1 MPNSGCCAP
10 FCRCRGASAA
20 VTSSW
25 RTRAVARWRC
35 SSAASTCWCRA
46 CARSWGTIRASHG
59 SSRPCGGPA
68 TCSMCATCRA
78 AWAGS
83 PEPDP
88 PDSHAMFTLVFQ
100 PFLQPSRW
108 RARLRRCLPASLFG
122 RLAWVMVG
130 MAVVGQLL
138 LGPLLLALHA
148 WVFDLEGPGPWVTAP
163 LSWQGGLEWA
173 LGLLAAVLAAW
184 VGARCCAAPIERLVL
199 AARAMGQGLERP
211 PLPEDGSTEFR
222 EASRVFNQ
230 LQTTLQQRLQ
240 ERDRVVASVSHDLRT
255 PLTRLRLRA
264 VAAPEPP
271 VWTDI
276 KALVD
281 SLADD
286 QQACGHWVPVH
297 GRAGA
302 LLVQPLALRRCLG
315 NLLSNAVRYG
325 VQAEVFLWDDG
336 REVGIEVRD
345 HGPGLPEAELEH
357 VLQPFVRLEA
367 AAQRYRGGM
376 GLGLSIARDIALRHQ
391 GQLQLRNRPE
401 GGLMAVVRLPRQGVP
416 PARVT

>member
-1 MPNSGCCAP
+1 
-10 FCRCRGASAA
+10 
-20 VTSSW
+20 
-25 RTRAVARWRC
+25 
-35 SSAASTCWCRA
+35 
-46 CARSWGTIRASHG
+46 
-59 SSRPCGGPA
+59 
-68 TCSMCATCRA
+68 
-78 AWAGS
+78 
-83 PEPDP
+83 
-88 PDSHAMFTLVFQ
+88 MFTLVFQ

-148 WVFDLEGPGPWVTAP
+148 WLFDLEAAGQRVPTP
-163 LSWQGGLEWA
+163 LSWQGAIEWA

-184 VGARCCAAPIERLVL
+184 VGARCCAAPVERLVL

-240 ERDRVVASVSHDLRT
+240 ERDQVVASVSHDLRT

-264 VAAPEPP
+264 ERLHDAADRSLFRRDIAEMDALITTTLDHLRGVAAPEPP
-271 VWTDI
+271 VWMDI

-315 NLLSNAVRYG
+315 NLLGNAIRYG
-325 VQAEVFLWDDG
+325 VQAEIFLWDDG

-345 HGPGLPEAELEH
+345 HGPGLPEAELER

-391 GQLQLRNRPE
+391 GQLQLRNRPDG
-401 GGLMAVVRLPRQGVP
+401 GGLLAVVRLPRRGEP
-416 PARVT
+416 PVRGA

>member
-163 LSWQGGLEWA
+163 LSWQGGVEWA

-264 VAAPEPP
+264 EHLHDAADRSLFRRDIAEMDALITTTLDHLRGVAAPEPP

-281 SLADD
+281 SL
-286 QQACGHWVPVH
+286 
-297 GRAGA
+297 
-302 LLVQPLALRRCLG
+302 
-315 NLLSNAVRYG
+315 
-325 VQAEVFLWDDG
+325 
-336 REVGIEVRD
+336 
-345 HGPGLPEAELEH
+345 PEAELEH
-357 VLQPFVRLEA
+357 VLQPFVRLEE

>member
-68 TCSMCATCRA
+68 TCSMCATCR
-78 AWAGS
+78 
-83 PEPDP
+83 
-88 PDSHAMFTLVFQ
+88 
-100 PFLQPSRW
+100 
-108 RARLRRCLPASLFG
+108 
-122 RLAWVMVG
+122 
-130 MAVVGQLL
+130 
-138 LGPLLLALHA
+138 
-148 WVFDLEGPGPWVTAP
+148 
-163 LSWQGGLEWA
+163 
-173 LGLLAAVLAAW
+173 AAW

-264 VAAPEPP
+264 EHLHDAADRSLFRRDIAEMDALITTTLDHLRGVAAPEPP

>member
-1 MPNSGCCAP
+1 
-10 FCRCRGASAA
+10 
-20 VTSSW
+20 
-25 RTRAVARWRC
+25 
-35 SSAASTCWCRA
+35 
-46 CARSWGTIRASHG
+46 
-59 SSRPCGGPA
+59 
-68 TCSMCATCRA
+68 
-78 AWAGS
+78 
-83 PEPDP
+83 
-88 PDSHAMFTLVFQ
+88 MFTLVLQ
-100 PFLQPSRW
+100 PLLHPSRW
-108 RARLRRCLPASLFG
+108 RACLARGLVRCLPASLFG

-138 LGPLLLALHA
+138 LGPLLLSLHA
-148 WVFDLEGPGPWVTAP
+148 WVFDLEGAAQRASSP
-163 LSWQGGLEWA
+163 LAWQGALEWA

-184 VGARCCAAPIERLVL
+184 VGARCCAAPVERLVL

-211 PLPEDGSTEFR
+211 PLPEEGSAEFR

-230 LQTTLQQRLQ
+230 LQSTLQQRLQ

-264 VAAPEPP
+264 ERLLDPADRSLFRRDIAEMDALITTTLDHLRGVAAPEPP
-271 VWTDI
+271 VWLDI

-315 NLLSNAVRYG
+315 NLLTNAIRYG
-325 VQAEVFLWDDG
+325 VQAEIFLWDDG

-345 HGPGLPEAELEH
+345 HGPGLPEAELER
-357 VLQPFVRLEA
+357 VLQPFVRLESTV
-367 AAQRYRGGM
+367 QRHRGGM

-391 GQLQLRNRPE
+391 GLLQLRNRPDG
-401 GGLMAVVRLPRQGVP
+401 GGLLAVVRLPRQGVP
-416 PARVT
+416 PARAA